1 MNGKALN
8 ANMLYYLFDS
18 TNMHRW
24 NDHLR
29 TLDLSEM
36 DKQAHKTAIAWVLG
50 KCEED
55 AGAAI
60 DWHRLIEHNLFSFIQ
75 RIALTDLKPQVF
87 HRIEEEKADDVSRY
101 VLCEFDRS
109 VPHTDEGF
117 RKRFEEYL
125 YSDRSSKEDAVIRAA
140 HYLATKWEFDT
151 IYEVN
156 RSVYGIEDTKKEI
169 DGQIG
174 QHSDLAGV
182 RDLMTK
188 RSDLDNFIDIVGQLR
203 FQQRWARTPRIP
215 KTTVLGH
222 SLLVADMVYLNDCDC
237 GVEGEQVYNDF
248 YTALF
253 HDLPEVLT
261 KDVITPVKTS
271 VSGLPDLLEGIEH
284 EMMEKRIMPLIPAGW
299 REELRFMAYDPFSDS
314 DLPRRNGKEIKACD
328 WLAAWMEAHIS
339 ICYGVSSKSL
349 RDGKVDI
356 GRKLTAV
363 GGYGETIDAFDIMA
377 DFEKMEI

>member
-1 MNGKALN
+1 MKDRALN

-18 TNMHRW
+18 ANMHRW

-29 TLDLSEM
+29 TLDLTEM
-36 DKQAHKTAIAWVLG
+36 DKQAHKAAIAWILG

-55 AGAAI
+55 AGADI
-60 DWHRLIEHNLFSFIQ
+60 DWHMLIEHNLFSFIQ
-75 RIALTDLKPQVF
+75 RIALTDLKPQIF
-87 HRIEEEKADDVSRY
+87 HRIEEEKSADVSRY
-101 VLCEFDRS
+101 VLCELDRN
-109 VPHTDEGF
+109 VPHTDAGF
-117 RKRFEEYL
+117 RERFETYL
-125 YSDRSSKEDAVIRAA
+125 FSDRSSREDDIVRAA

-151 IYEVN
+151 IYDVN
-156 RSVYGIEDTKKEI
+156 RSVYGIEDTKAEI
-169 DGQIG
+169 DEQIG

-182 RDLMTK
+182 RRIMAGG
-188 RSDLDNFIDIVGQLR
+188 SDLEKFIDIIGQLR
-203 FQQRWARTPRIP
+203 FQQRWAKTPRIP

-222 SLLVADMVYLNDCDC
+222 SLLVADMVYLNDCD
-237 GVEGEQVYNDF
+237 GDIGDGQAYNDF

-299 REELRFMAYDPFSDS
+299 QEELRFMAYDPFSDTEV
-314 DLPRRNGKEIKACD
+314 PKRNGKEIKACD
-328 WLAAWMEAHIS
+328 WMAAWMEAHIS
-339 ICYGVSSKSL
+339 MRYGVSSKAL

-363 GGYGETIDAFDIMA
+363 GGYGETIGAFDIIA

>member
-1 MNGKALN
+1 
-8 ANMLYYLFDS
+8 
-18 TNMHRW
+18 
-24 NDHLR
+24 
-29 TLDLSEM
+29 
-36 DKQAHKTAIAWVLG
+36 
-50 KCEED
+50 
-55 AGAAI
+55 
-60 DWHRLIEHNLFSFIQ
+60 
-75 RIALTDLKPQVF
+75 
-87 HRIEEEKADDVSRY
+87 
-101 VLCEFDRS
+101 
-109 VPHTDEGF
+109 
-117 RKRFEEYL
+117 
-125 YSDRSSKEDAVIRAA
+125 
-140 HYLATKWEFDT
+140 
-151 IYEVN
+151 
-156 RSVYGIEDTKKEI
+156 
-169 DGQIG
+169 
-174 QHSDLAGV
+174 
-182 RDLMTK
+182 MTK

-363 GGYGETIDAFDIMA
+363 GGYGETIDVFDIIA